1 MMIDS
6 NKRQVAGANFD
17 FQVRSTQSIRG
28 SSVYRVEICIQV
40 IDSAEP
46 TLRERE

>member
-17 FQVRSTQSIRG
+17 FQVRSIDHKP
-28 SSVYRVEICIQV
+28 
-40 IDSAEP
+40 IDSIEQRQ
-46 TLRERE
+46 LSLQSGDL